1 MRLTAFLSGAASLM
15 ALLAAAATAHAQG
28 VKEPLRPEPKT
39 LPPVVEKQDRVPV
52 KEQPLPQS
60 PEDCEPV
67 MPNQGPPAKKY
78 RELDIPAGAAQASE
92 GLKILIESE
101 KNIPPEDVAGK
112 IESAVAK
119 FFGALSADPYNVN
132 ATYNLAAAYARIG
145 RNQCAVNLLYRL
157 AAMKGFHS
165 RKKAIDQKR
174 DRFLGQGSR
183 WKGKPDPDFSALRS
197 KPEFEGKS
205 F

>member
-1 MRLTAFLSGAASLM
+1 MRQLALVAT
-15 ALLAAAATAHAQG
+15 LLALGATAHAQG
-28 VKEPLRPEPKT
+28 VEEPLRPEAKA
-39 LPPVVEKQDRVPV
+39 LPPVVEKQERVPV
-52 KEQPLPQS
+52 KAEPLPQS
-60 PEDCEPV
+60 PEDCEAV
-67 MPNQGPPAKKY
+67 MPNEGPPAKKY
-78 RELDIPAGAAQASE
+78 KELDIPGGAAQASE

-101 KNIPPEDVAGK
+101 KNIPPEDVAAK
-112 IESAVAK
+112 IEAATAK

-145 RNQCAVNLLYRL
+145 RNQCAVNLLFRL
-157 AAMKGFHS
+157 AAMKSFHS

-174 DRFLGQGSR
+174 DRFLGEGSK

>member
-1 MRLTAFLSGAASLM
+1 MRAVMIAGVLALTAGTAGAQ
-15 ALLAAAATAHAQG
+15 TG
-28 VKEPLRPEPKT
+28 PDPLRPEPKA
-39 LPPVVEKQDRVPV
+39 LPPVVERQERVPV

-60 PEDCEPV
+60 PEDCEAV
-67 MPNQGPPAKKY
+67 MPNEGPPPKRYK
-78 RELDIPAGAAQASE
+78 ELAIDEGAAHAAE

-101 KNIPPEDVAGK
+101 KNIPPEDVAAK
-112 IESAVAK
+112 IEAAVAK
-119 FFGALSADPYNVN
+119 FFAALAADPYNVN

-157 AAMKGFHS
+157 AAMKDFHS

-174 DRFLGQGSR
+174 DRFLGQAK
-183 WKGKPDPDFSALRS
+183 WKGRPDPDFSALRA

>member
-1 MRLTAFLSGAASLM
+1 MRLTMFAAGLVAFLVAG
-15 ALLAAAATAHAQG
+15 ATARAQA
-28 VKEPLRPEPKT
+28 VEEPLRPEPKS
-39 LPPVVEKQDRVPV
+39 LPPVVEKQERVPV

-60 PEDCEPV
+60 PEDCEAV

-78 RELDIPAGAAQASE
+78 KELDIPGGASQASE

-101 KNIPPEDVAGK
+101 RNIPPDEKAAK

-119 FFGALSADPYNVN
+119 FFGSLSADAYNIN

-157 AAMKGFHS
+157 AAMKSFHS

-174 DRFLGQGSR
+174 DRFLGEGSR